1 MIDEESC
8 ASRVK
13 TIAGDLLPSETVVE
27 TTTPA
32 KDGEEVK

>member
-27 TTTPA
+27 TATGI
-32 KDGEEVK
+32 DGEEVK